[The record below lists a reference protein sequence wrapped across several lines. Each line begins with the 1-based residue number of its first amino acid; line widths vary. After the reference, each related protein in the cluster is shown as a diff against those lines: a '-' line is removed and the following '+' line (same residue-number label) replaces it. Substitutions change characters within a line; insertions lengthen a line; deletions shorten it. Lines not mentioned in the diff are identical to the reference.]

1 MDKIK
6 NILDTIYSSNNGM
19 IYFYIIMTIV
29 ALTFIILIIM
39 TIKNE
44 KKKVVSDDKNL
55 DVVTKNIKDKKEEED
70 LELPKTREDAT
81 ITSEEF
87 KERLNALKNK

>member
-44 KKKVVSDDKNL
+44 KKKGVSDDKNL
-55 DVVTKNIKDKKEEED
+55 DVVTKNIEDKKEED

>member
-1 MDKIK
+1 MNKIK

-55 DVVTKNIKDKKEEED
+55 DVVTKNIEDKKEED

>member
-55 DVVTKNIKDKKEEED
+55 DVVTTHLEDKKEED
-70 LELPKTREDAT
+70 LERPKTREDAT